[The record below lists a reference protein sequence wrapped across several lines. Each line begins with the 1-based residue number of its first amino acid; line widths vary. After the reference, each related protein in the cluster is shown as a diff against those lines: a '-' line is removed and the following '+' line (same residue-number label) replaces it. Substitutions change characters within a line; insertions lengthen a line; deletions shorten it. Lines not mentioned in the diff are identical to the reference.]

1 VSQLGKPTGHLQV
14 KGGRGSRRWF
24 ALWRDADGR
33 HQRGLGPAHVK
44 DSGRRTA
51 RGAVVWR
58 SADGPK
64 PTAEHLT
71 PEEAA
76 AALRAILDAAP
87 SEPVSGAPA
96 SNGADAVATF
106 ADAIAE
112 WLVYVEHERQRKPST
127 LRDYRNVARHDLL
140 PRFGAATP
148 MRRVVRGK
156 VVGDTF
162 TVDDIERFRRDLLAR
177 EDLSTRTAQKVMT
190 LCSSV
195 FKLAKRRK
203 MIDINP
209 CVDAERI
216 SIQPSD
222 DFNILS
228 PVDFEAVVC
237 VCSGARE
244 IGVVSV
250 AFYAGL
256 RLGEIRELRWRDVD
270 WAKRM
275 IYVRAN
281 ASAGQRSTTKGGR
294 VRAVPLVDEL
304 ARRLEILSRRDH
316 WTDADDYVF
325 ATDRGARIADKDIRT
340 IFYNSLARAGFQDLR
355 LATDKHGDSQK
366 PIVFHDLRHSYCSWA
381 VEVWSVPDVKEFAGH
396 RDISTT
402 MKYVHRIAKASHA
415 SMADE
420 ALRKMLA
427 PVGADSDFSVQRAGA
442 R

>member
-1 VSQLGKPTGHLQV
+1 MSQLTKPTGHLQV
-14 KGGRGSRRWF
+14 KGERGSRRWF

-33 HQRGLGPAHVK
+33 HQRLLGPAHVK
-44 DSGRRTA
+44 DSGRKTQ
-51 RGAVVWR
+51 RGAIIWR
-58 SADGPK
+58 SADGQK
-64 PTAEHLT
+64 PTPSHLT

-76 AALRAILDAAP
+76 AALRAILEAAP
-87 SEPVSGAPA
+87 REPAATEFALAGPGATA
-96 SNGADAVATF
+96 TFGDAVA
-106 ADAIAE
+106 E
-112 WLVYVEHERQRKPST
+112 WLAYVEHEKQRKPST
-127 LRDYRNVARHDLL
+127 VRDYRNVARHDLL
-140 PRFGAATP
+140 PRFGAETP
-148 MRRVVRGK
+148 LRRVVRGR

-162 TVDDIERFRRDLLAR
+162 SIDDVERFRRDLLAR
-177 EDLSTRTAQKVMT
+177 EDLSSRTAQKVMT

-203 MIDINP
+203 MIDANP

-216 SIQPSD
+216 SVRASD

-228 PVDFEAVVC
+228 PIDFEAVVRAC
-237 VCSGARE
+237 TGPRE
-244 IGVVSV
+244 VAVVSV

-256 RLGEIRELRWRDVD
+256 RLGEIRELRRGDVD

-294 VRAVPLVDEL
+294 VRSVPLVDEL
-304 ARRLEILSRRDH
+304 ARRLETLSRRRH

-325 ATDRGARIADKDIRT
+325 ATDRGARIADKDVRSL
-340 IFYNSLARAGFQDLR
+340 FYDSLDGAGFANLR
-355 LATDKHGDSQK
+355 GDVDKHGDPQK

-381 VEVWSVPDVKEFAGH
+381 VDVWPVPDVRAFAGH

-402 MKYVHRIAKASHA
+402 MKCVHRTAKATHA
-415 SMADE
+415 TMADE
-420 ALRKMLA
+420 ALRRMLA
-427 PVGADSDFSVQRAGA
+427 SAGDAVGLTAAHADA